1 MRYNS
6 LQMSRH
12 EKPTS
17 RRDFLREG
25 LRSLVNA
32 GFGGVFEKLE
42 RVSELMERGE
52 PKPAPLMPILSCETR
67 ALHPLLETGQL
78 SLETCGAVLNE
89 LDIQG
94 VSLSDR
100 HLSNLHPRYLE
111 NLRETFHRHGIAITG
126 VMVSEPVNL
135 NEEASLSRRLDELI
149 ERLQA
154 AMILQAPLI
163 RVHLSGE
170 REEELFERS
179 AQFLQRL
186 LPEARRRRVRLT
198 LENREGV
205 GKRPEMLVH
214 LVRVLDPRWVGVCYD
229 FGHGA
234 PERIYDVAR
243 TLAPYAFHVHA
254 KSFAFDP
261 RGEETTLEYGRI
273 LSILRLA
280 SYVGAISIEYAGEE
294 DPLEGVR
301 KTRDLIRRHWR
312 AY

>member
-1 MRYNS
+1 
-6 LQMSRH
+6 MSRH

-42 RVSELMERGE
+42 RVGELMERGE
-52 PKPAPLMPILSCETR
+52 PKPAPLMPVLSCESR
-67 ALHPLLETGQL
+67 ALHPLLESGQL
-78 SLETCGAVLNE
+78 SLETCGALLNE

-100 HLSNLHPRYLE
+100 HISSLHPRALE
-111 NLRETFHRHGIAITG
+111 HLRESFHRHAIAITG

-135 NEEASLSRRLDELI
+135 NDEPSLSRRMDETI

-154 AMILQAPLI
+154 AAILQAPLV
-163 RVHLSGE
+163 RLHLSGE
-170 REEELFERS
+170 RDDELFERG
-179 AQFLQRL
+179 ALFLQRL
-186 LPEARRRRVRLT
+186 LPEARRRRVRVAI
-198 LENREGV
+198 ENRDGV
-205 GKRPEMLVH
+205 GRRPELLVN
-214 LVRVLDPRWVGVCYD
+214 LIRATDPRWIGACYD

-234 PERIYDVAR
+234 PERYYDAAR
-243 TLAPYAFHVHA
+243 ILAPYAFHVHA
-254 KSFAFDP
+254 KSRAFDP
-261 RGEETTLEYGRI
+261 RGEETTVEYGRV

-280 SYVGAISIEYAGEE
+280 SYVGALSIEYLGED

-301 KTRDLIRRHWR
+301 RTRDLIRRHWR

>member
-1 MRYNS
+1 MN
-6 LQMSRH
+6 RH
-12 EKPTS
+12 DKPTS

-25 LRSLVNA
+25 LRSLVRA

-42 RVSELMERGE
+42 QVGELMERGE

-67 ALHPLLETGQL
+67 SLHPLLETGQL
-78 SLETCGAVLNE
+78 TLEGCCAALNE

-100 HLSNLHPRYLE
+100 HLPSLHPRFLE
-111 NLRETFHRHGIAITG
+111 TLRETCHRHGVAITG
-126 VMVSEPVNL
+126 VMMAEPVNL
-135 NEEASLSRRLDELI
+135 NDEANLSRRMDEVI

-154 AMILQAPLI
+154 AVILQAPLV
-163 RVHLSGE
+163 RLHLSGE
-170 REEELFERS
+170 REDELFERA

-186 LPEARRRRVRLT
+186 LPEARRRRVRIT
-198 LENREGV
+198 IENRDGV
-205 GKRPEMLVH
+205 GARPELLLH
-214 LVRVLDPRWVGVCYD
+214 LIRALEPRWIGVCYD

-234 PERIYDVAR
+234 PERIYDAAR
-243 TLAPYAFHVHA
+243 LLAPYAFHAHA
-254 KSFAFDP
+254 KSRAFDP
-261 RGEETTLEYGRI
+261 RGEETSLDYGRI
-273 LSILRLA
+273 LSQLRLA
-280 SYVGAISIEYAGEE
+280 SYVGALSIEYLGEG

>member
-1 MRYNS
+1 
-6 LQMSRH
+6 MSRH

-42 RVSELMERGE
+42 RVGELMERGE
-52 PKPAPLMPILSCETR
+52 PKPAPLMPVLSCESR
-67 ALHPLLETGQL
+67 ALHPLLESGQL
-78 SLETCGAVLNE
+78 SLETCGAMLNE

-100 HLSNLHPRYLE
+100 HISSLHPRALE
-111 NLRETFHRHGIAITG
+111 HLREGFHRHAIAITG

-135 NEEASLSRRLDELI
+135 NDEPSLSRRLDETI

-154 AMILQAPLI
+154 AAILQAPLI
-163 RVHLSGE
+163 RLHLSGE
-170 REEELFERS
+170 RDDELFERG
-179 AQFLQRL
+179 ALFLQRL
-186 LPEARRRRVRLT
+186 LPEARRRRVRIVI
-198 LENREGV
+198 ENREGV
-205 GKRPEMLVH
+205 GRRPELLVN
-214 LVRVLDPRWVGVCYD
+214 LIRATDLRWIGACYD

-234 PERIYDVAR
+234 PERYYDAAR
-243 TLAPYAFHVHA
+243 ILAPYAFHVHA
-254 KSFAFDP
+254 KSRAFDP
-261 RGEETTLEYGRI
+261 RGEETTIEYGRV

-280 SYVGAISIEYAGEE
+280 SYVGALSIEYLGED

-301 KTRDLIRRHWR
+301 RTRDLIRRHWR

>member
-1 MRYNS
+1 
-6 LQMSRH
+6 MSRH
-12 EKPTS
+12 DKPTS

-42 RVSELMERGE
+42 RVSELIERGE

-67 ALHPLLETGQL
+67 ALHPLLETGQIT
-78 SLETCGAVLNE
+78 LETCCAVLHE

-100 HLSNLHPRYLE
+100 YLSSLHPRYLE
-111 NLRETFHRHGIAITG
+111 NLRETYHRHGIAITG

-135 NEEASLSRRLDELI
+135 SDETTLSRRLDELT
-149 ERLQA
+149 ERLHA
-154 AMILQAPLI
+154 AAILQAPLI
-163 RVHLSGE
+163 RLHLTSE
-170 REEELFERS
+170 RDEELLER
-179 AQFLQRL
+179 AALFLQRL
-186 LPEARRRRVRLT
+186 LPEARRRRVRIT
-198 LENREGV
+198 IENREGI
-205 GKRPEMLVH
+205 GKRPETLLH
-214 LVRVLDPRWVGVCYD
+214 LIRMSDPRWVGVCYD

-234 PERIYDVAR
+234 PERLYDAAR
-243 TLAPYAFHVHA
+243 MLAPYAFHAHA
-254 KSFAFDP
+254 KSFAFDA
-261 RGEETTLEYGRI
+261 RGEETTIEYGRV

-280 SYVGAISIEYAGEE
+280 SYVGALSIEYAGED
-294 DPLEGVR
+294 DPIEGVR

>member
-1 MRYNS
+1 MN
-6 LQMSRH
+6 RH

-42 RVSELMERGE
+42 RVGELVERSE
-52 PKPAPLMPILSCETR
+52 PKPAPLTPVLSCETR
-67 ALHPLLETGQL
+67 TLHTLFEAGQL
-78 SLETCGAVLNE
+78 TIETCAALLHE

-100 HLSNLHPRYLE
+100 HLPSLHPRYLE
-111 NLRETFHRHGIAITG
+111 NLRETCHRHGVTITG
-126 VMVSEPVNL
+126 VMASEPINL
-135 NEEASLSRRLDELI
+135 SDEANLSRRMDEVI
-149 ERLQA
+149 DRLQA
-154 AMILQAPLI
+154 ASVLQAPLV
-163 RVHLSGE
+163 RLHLTAE
-170 REEELFERS
+170 REEEQFERT

-198 LENREGV
+198 IENRDGV
-205 GKRPEMLVH
+205 GQRPELLLH
-214 LVRVLDPRWVGVCYD
+214 LIRALDPRWLGVCYD

-234 PERIYDVAR
+234 PERLYDAAR
-243 TLAPYAFHVHA
+243 LLAPYAFHAHA
-254 KSFAFDP
+254 KSYAFDP
-261 RGEETTLEYGRI
+261 RGEETRLDYGRI
-273 LSILRLA
+273 LSTLRLA
-280 SYVGAISIEYAGEE
+280 SYVGALSIEYLGEG
-294 DPLEGVR
+294 DPVEGVR

>member
-1 MRYNS
+1 
-6 LQMSRH
+6 MSRH

-25 LRSLVNA
+25 LRSLVDA

-52 PKPAPLMPILSCETR
+52 PKPAPLMPLLSCETR

-78 SLETCGAVLNE
+78 SLEGCGALLNE

-100 HLSNLHPRYLE
+100 HLSSLHPRALE
-111 NLRETFHRHGIAITG
+111 HLRESFHRHAVAITG

-135 NEEASLSRRLDELI
+135 NDEASLSRRLDEI
-149 ERLQA
+149 IDRLQA
-154 AMILQAPLI
+154 AAALQAPLI
-163 RVHLSGE
+163 RLHLGGE
-170 REEELFERS
+170 REDELFERA

-186 LPEARRRRVRLT
+186 LPEARRRRVRIT

-205 GKRPEMLVH
+205 GRRPDLLVN
-214 LVRVLDPRWVGVCYD
+214 LIRATDPRWVGVCYD
-229 FGHGA
+229 FGHGT
-234 PERIYDVAR
+234 PERTYDAAR
-243 TLAPYAFHVHA
+243 ILAPYAFHVHA
-254 KSFAFDP
+254 KSRAFDP
-261 RGEETTLEYGRI
+261 RGEETSIEYGRI
-273 LSILRLA
+273 LSILRFA
-280 SYVGAISIEYAGEE
+280 SYVGALSIEYLGDD
-294 DPLEGVR
+294 DPIEGVR